1 MKKDGKYRYTL
12 QFGSETDEEYRA
24 GELLE
29 SLGNKKSAVIIAAL
43 NEYLA
48 SHPELQSPY
57 CKIEVKVGS
66 NYNQEKMEQIIRT
79 IVEEKMA
86 MLQLSGTA
94 PREQSRSRRHSNRML
109 QQCWTTSICLGEIQM
124 SLLSPI
130 VGSFAL
136 LRIFFQ
142 NNITTCTI
150 RDSACTYAFFSF
162 TYSFVKILV

>member
-29 SLGNKKSAVIIAAL
+29 RLGNKKSAVIIAAL

-48 SHPELQSPY
+48 SHPELQSPC

-66 NYNQEKMEQIIRT
+66 NLNQSKMEQIIRT

-86 MLQLSGTA
+86 MLQISGTA
-94 PREQSRSRRHSNRML
+94 TPKPEQVPETLEQDVATML
-109 QQCWTTSICLGEIQM
+109 DNLDLFG
-124 SLLSPI
+124 
-130 VGSFAL
+130 
-136 LRIFFQ
+136 
-142 NNITTCTI
+142 
-150 RDSACTYAFFSF
+150 
-162 TYSFVKILV
+162 

>member
-12 QFGSETDEEYRA
+12 QFGSETDEEFRA

-29 SLGNKKSAVIIAAL
+29 NLGNKKSAVIVAAL

-48 SHPELQSPY
+48 SHPELQSQY

-66 NYNQEKMEQIIRT
+66 NITKDNVEQIIRT

-94 PREQSRSRRHSNRML
+94 TPKAEQVPVALEQDVATML
-109 QQCWTTSICLGEIQM
+109 DNLDLFG
-124 SLLSPI
+124 
-130 VGSFAL
+130 
-136 LRIFFQ
+136 
-142 NNITTCTI
+142 
-150 RDSACTYAFFSF
+150 
-162 TYSFVKILV
+162 

>member
-66 NYNQEKMEQIIRT
+66 NFAPVIGYCHPENRAGPGGTRT
-79 IVEEKMA
+79 GCCNNA
-86 MLQLSGTA
+86 GQ
-94 PREQSRSRRHSNRML
+94 PR
-109 QQCWTTSICLGEIQM
+109 
-124 SLLSPI
+124 
-130 VGSFAL
+130 
-136 LRIFFQ
+136 
-142 NNITTCTI
+142 
-150 RDSACTYAFFSF
+150 
-162 TYSFVKILV
+162 FVWVKYR

>member
-29 SLGNKKSAVIIAAL
+29 RLGNKKSAVIIAAL

-66 NYNQEKMEQIIRT
+66 NLNQSKMEQIIRT

-86 MLQLSGTA
+86 MLQISGTA
-94 PREQSRSRRHSNRML
+94 TPKSEQVPEALEQDVATML
-109 QQCWTTSICLGEIQM
+109 DNLDLFG
-124 SLLSPI
+124 
-130 VGSFAL
+130 
-136 LRIFFQ
+136 
-142 NNITTCTI
+142 
-150 RDSACTYAFFSF
+150 
-162 TYSFVKILV
+162 